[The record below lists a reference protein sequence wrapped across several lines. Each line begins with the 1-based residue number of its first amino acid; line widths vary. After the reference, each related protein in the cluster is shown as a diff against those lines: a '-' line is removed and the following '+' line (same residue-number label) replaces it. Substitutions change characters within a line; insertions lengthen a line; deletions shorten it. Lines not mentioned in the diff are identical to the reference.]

1 MLGKYYIWCI
11 NMGYGIISSIKK
23 IVKDQQMQERK
34 DKLEK
39 LTEEERNN
47 QLKLQKEY
55 IKQLDNEEMTESLSR
70 ITRSQ
75 ESEEWDK
82 EFNQKEEHIR
92 RYINHVLGSEILFDL
107 KSKMPRSSFAG
118 VRHPNRNIKRTN
130 RLRDSLYFKGT
141 GVDDEVYF
149 EIPEDK
155 VPYARMIDEDQ
166 KFITSGYWDKSA
178 QHVQKELYESLK
190 ELEDVLGIKV
200 TWSRWREKR

>member
-1 MLGKYYIWCI
+1 
-11 NMGYGIISSIKK
+11 
-23 IVKDQQMQERK
+23 MQERK

-178 QHVQKELYESLK
+178 QHVHKELYESLK

-200 TWSRWREKR
+200 TWTRWREKR